1 MLNAAIRSG
10 GIYLYRDLCKFNYST
25 AISVCRQFNTTQG
38 QFQKLAQFCS
48 KSILRSFNNKSVT
61 HNTYVKTN
69 KIIMPEEQKPQV
81 VFVLGGPGAGKGT
94 QCSKIVERFQFVH
107 LSAGD
112 LLREERAR
120 EGSEYGTL
128 IESYI
133 RDGKIVPV
141 EVTCSL
147 LENAMQN
154 SGKTKFLIDGFPR
167 NQDNLDGWTRQM
179 SDKVDFLFVLFFNC
193 PEDKCVERCLARG
206 QAGSGRSDD
215 NLESLKKRIQ
225 TYNNDSL
232 PIIKH
237 YEQIGK
243 VQQIDA
249 NPSADEVFK
258 NVEKVFVDAGFQ

>member
-1 MLNAAIRSG
+1 ME
-10 GIYLYRDLCKFNYST
+10 KKQKVYSRINHFQYTYT
-25 AISVCRQFNTTQG
+25 AISSCRPFNITPEQL
-38 QFQKLAQFCS
+38 QKLAQICS
-48 KSILRSFNNKSVT
+48 KSILRSFN
-61 HNTYVKTN
+61 KTN

-94 QCSKIVERFQFVH
+94 QCSNIVERFQFVH

-120 EGSEYGTL
+120 EGSQYGTL

-147 LENAMQN
+147 LEKAMQN
-154 SGKTKFLIDGFPR
+154 SGKNKFLIDGFPR

-193 PEDKCVERCLARG
+193 AEDKCVERCLARG

-237 YEQIGK
+237 YEQLGK
-243 VQQIDA
+243 VKQIDA
-249 NPSADEVFK
+249 IPSADEVFK